1 MKIPVVLFVVLFVAG
16 CATEKRYYPLADS
29 GKRYYPAAT
38 IQKKEVDPKVAI
50 AYQIGRQM
58 YRDQQSL
65 KQQCE
70 ALRSGAP
77 VFTPT
82 CREIFGDDRDIA
94 RKYLGILR
102 ELNGR

>member
-58 YRDQQSL
+58 YREMQSW
-65 KQQCE
+65 QEQCA
-70 ALRSGAP
+70 ALRAGAP
-77 VFTPT
+77 IFYPQ
-82 CREIFGDDRDIA
+82 CREIIGDDRDIP
-94 RKYLGILR
+94 RKYQGILR